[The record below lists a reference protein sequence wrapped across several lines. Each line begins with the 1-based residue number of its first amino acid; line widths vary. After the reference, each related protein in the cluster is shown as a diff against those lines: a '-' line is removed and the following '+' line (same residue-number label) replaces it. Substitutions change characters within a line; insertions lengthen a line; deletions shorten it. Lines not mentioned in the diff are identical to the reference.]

1 MNGDGLPD
9 RLMRTVNGPYDKLKV
24 QFNTGAGF
32 GPVLDWGTLLG
43 GDGSSTWNS
52 ISSVWA
58 DSSDTSHT
66 FVALADLNGDGLPD
80 RILRKWNAPF
90 DSWIV
95 QFNNGVGFDYPETW
109 GPVNGQ
115 GFEAYSASW
124 GAPEGTYQGA
134 KFAILQDINGDG
146 LDDVVRYLRQQD
158 DVVVPQAP
166 GEFLLNGRFRMNA
179 TELVGRANRMRS
191 RQGKPPFPFN
201 GRASRLPEPIR
212 STGHP
217 MFRNGSGTAAA
228 SELS

>member
-1 MNGDGLPD
+1 MATQVIEQLNAQVATEAPD
-9 RLMRTVNGPYDKLKV
+9 P
-24 QFNTGAGF
+24 
-32 GPVLDWGTLLG
+32 
-43 GDGSSTWNS
+43 
-52 ISSVWA
+52 
-58 DSSDTSHT
+58 
-66 FVALADLNGDGLPD
+66 
-80 RILRKWNAPF
+80 
-90 DSWIV
+90 
-95 QFNNGVGFDYPETW
+95 
-109 GPVNGQ
+109 
-115 GFEAYSASW
+115 AS
-124 GAPEGTYQGA
+124 P
-134 KFAILQDINGDG
+134 NGDG